1 MKKIQLKKKLNNKT
15 VYFKTYKQKDKEFL
29 MKKNVSVAPMM
40 DCTDRHDRYFLRLIS
55 KNVKLYTEM
64 IVANAIIKGDRDL
77 HLKFN
82 LLEKPLVLQMGGSN
96 PKELAEATKIA
107 ENYGY
112 DEINLNLGC
121 PSKKVQKNKFGAC
134 LMKEP
139 NLVGDCINE
148 MVNACNLPI
157 TAKTRIGYDDLE
169 DYEYLKKFLTIIK
182 EAGSSTFIIHARR
195 AILNKLTP
203 KQNLNIPPLNY
214 NFVYDIKK
222 DFKEDTVILN
232 GGVDSIDKITTHLKK
247 VDGVMIG
254 RAAYHSPY
262 FLADVERKIF
272 NNDNVL
278 NRTEVMEQMLPY
290 IEQETRKGIRLN
302 KIMRHTIG
310 LFHGQ
315 KGSKYWKRYLS
326 ENMCIREADLQKVN
340 HIMDHIKNNS
350 NTVSLGR

>member
-1 MKKIQLKKKLNNKT
+1 MKK
-15 VYFKTYKQKDKEFL
+15 
-29 MKKNVSVAPMM
+29 MVSVAPMM

-64 IVANAIIKGDRDL
+64 IVSNAIIKGDKDFL
-77 HLKFN
+77 LKFN
-82 LLEKPLVLQMGGSN
+82 LLEKPLVLQIGGSN
-96 PKELAEATKIA
+96 PKELAQATKIA
-107 ENYGY
+107 EGYGY

-139 NLVGDCINE
+139 NLVGECINE
-148 MVNACNLPI
+148 MKNACSLPI
-157 TAKTRIGYDDLE
+157 TVKTRIGFDDYE

-182 EAGSSTFIIHARR
+182 NAGSETFIIHARR
-195 AILNKLTP
+195 AILTKLTP

-214 NFVYDIKK
+214 SFVYDLKK
-222 DFKEDTVILN
+222 DFKNDTVILN
-232 GGVDSIDKITTHLKK
+232 GGIDSIDKIKTHLKK

-262 FLADVERKIF
+262 FLADIEKEIF
-272 NNDNVL
+272 KNANVL
-278 NRTEVMEQMLPY
+278 SRSEIMELMIPY
-290 IEQETRKGIRLN
+290 IKEETKNGTRLN
-302 KIMRHTIG
+302 QIMRHTIG

-315 KGSKYWKRYLS
+315 KGSSYWKRYLS

-340 HIMDHIKNNS
+340 HIMDHIKNN
-350 NTVSLGR
+350 NITTSLGR

>member
-1 MKKIQLKKKLNNKT
+1 MKKT
-15 VYFKTYKQKDKEFL
+15 VL
-29 MKKNVSVAPMM
+29 VAPMM

-64 IVANAIIKGDRDL
+64 VVANAIIKGDRDF

-82 LLEKPLVLQMGGSN
+82 LLEKPLVLQIGGSN

-107 ENYGY
+107 ESYGY

-139 NLVGDCINE
+139 NLVGECVNE
-148 MVNACNLPI
+148 MVNASNIPI
-157 TAKTRIGYDDLE
+157 SIKTRIGFDELE

-182 EAGSSTFIIHARR
+182 KAGAKTFVIHARK
-195 AILNKLTP
+195 AILKGLTP

-214 NFVYDIKK
+214 DFVYKTK
-222 DFKEDTVILN
+222 EDFKNDIIIIN
-232 GGVDSIDKITTHLKK
+232 GGIDSIDKIRTHFNK

-254 RAAYHSPY
+254 RVAYHSPY
-262 FLADVERKIF
+262 FLAEIEKEIF
-272 NNDNVL
+272 CNNNVL
-278 NRTEVMEQMLPY
+278 TRSEIMEEMIPY
-290 IEQETRKGIRLN
+290 IEEETKKGTRLN
-302 KIMRHTIG
+302 QIMRHTVG

-315 KGSKYWKRYLS
+315 KGSAQWKRYLS
-326 ENMCIREADLQKVN
+326 KNMCIREADIKKVN
-340 HIMDHIKNNS
+340 HIMDVIKLNHGA
-350 NTVSLGR
+350 TSLGR